1 MIKKIKRV
9 FMPFIVLGINF
20 GIIQFAVIPLLN
32 LSSTIFNIIGVF
44 LGFIVGFFLYT
55 YIEMLFKETTS
66 TEEIPQ
72 PFGSDELYETKPKR
86 KYTKKPKQ

>member
-1 MIKKIKRV
+1 MKKFKKV
-9 FMPFIVLGINF
+9 VMPFIVLGINF

-32 LSSTIFNIIGVF
+32 ESNTIFNIVGAF

-55 YIEMLFKETTS
+55 YVDVLINGTDVK
-66 TEEIPQ
+66 EEIPQ